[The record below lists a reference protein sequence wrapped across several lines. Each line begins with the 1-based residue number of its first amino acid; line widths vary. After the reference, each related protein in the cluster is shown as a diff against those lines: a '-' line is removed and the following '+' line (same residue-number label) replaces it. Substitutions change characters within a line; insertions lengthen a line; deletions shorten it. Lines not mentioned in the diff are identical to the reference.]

1 MCAVRTRPD
10 EVDIDAA
17 LVGRLVA
24 GRFPRRAGLPVERLR
39 SSGTENAMFRL
50 GPDPVVRLPRYP
62 GAVEGVAHEQRWLP
76 RLGPLLP
83 FAVPEPIGRGGPG
96 AGFPWPWSVYR
107 RLDGADPVVGA
118 LDEPEAPARDLAAF
132 VAALRGIDATD
143 GPAYHRG
150 APLVSRD
157 APTREAIAHLTG
169 RIDTAAVADLWEE
182 ALGVPEHTGAPVWA
196 HR

>member
-83 FAVPEPIGRGGPG
+83 
-96 AGFPWPWSVYR
+96 
-107 RLDGADPVVGA
+107 L
-118 LDEPEAPARDLAAF
+118 
-132 VAALRGIDATD
+132 
-143 GPAYHRG
+143 
-150 APLVSRD
+150 SRD

-182 ALGVPEHTGAPVWA
+182 ALGVPEHTGAPVCA